1 MLQLEINGINLP
13 VNPSLNTWREVLAEL
28 ESKHLGEGKVIGS
41 VHFDGEEVTE
51 FRDESVLTRPIQSIA
66 EVRIDA
72 VSLREMVTSA
82 VVESETYLLSLET
95 SLVDVAETFRQQQA
109 DQANSKL
116 TQAFEGIKMFVALL
130 RGIELSLSS
139 GSNQGPSRVEQTFEE
154 MTPTL
159 ESLIEAQ
166 TQKDWVL
173 VADILEFELLAN
185 LSSLERNLTEFRQL
199 LGVA

>member
-1 MLQLEINGINLP
+1 MPQLEINGITLP
-13 VNPSLNTWREVLAEL
+13 VNPALYTWRELLEEL

-41 VHFDGEEVTE
+41 VHFDGAEVTE

-66 EVRIDA
+66 EVKIDA
-72 VSLREMVTSA
+72 VSLKEMVRSA
-82 VVESETYLLSLET
+82 LVESETYLLNLET

-116 TQAFEGIKMFVALL
+116 TQVFEGVKMFVALL
-130 RGIELSLSS
+130 RGIELSLTDSLNSS
-139 GSNQGPSRVEQTFEE
+139 PSRVEQIFEE

-185 LSSLERNLTEFRQL
+185 LSGFERILTEFKQL